1 MGKEEVAAAL
11 KKMVDDGDAADR
23 MADDDFT
30 DLADADLTQAERALV
45 SAAAGEVPDV
55 EGFGVGANYFEQQD
69 DGTTRPLHRT
79 IDDLRRSGYDVEV
92 VESAVFPAEVITARL
107 QQRLPDLVYGRHVA
121 AVVRLSA

>member
-55 EGFGVGANYFEQQD
+55 EGFGVGLNYFEQQD
-69 DGTTRPLHRT
+69 DGTSFAKIHVEFGPRFLEAMNYSGV
-79 IDDLRRSGYDVEV
+79 IDGD
-92 VESAVFPAEVITARL
+92 FKF
-107 QQRLPDLVYGRHVA
+107 
-121 AVVRLSA
+121 